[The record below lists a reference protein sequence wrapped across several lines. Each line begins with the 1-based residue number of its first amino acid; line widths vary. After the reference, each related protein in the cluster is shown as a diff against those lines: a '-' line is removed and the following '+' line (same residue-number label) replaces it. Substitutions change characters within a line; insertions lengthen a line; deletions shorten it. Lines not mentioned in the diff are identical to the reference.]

1 TAKAETSARDYE
13 MVLKEAIAKKDTNAL
28 SAVGL
33 ADEAGALAVA
43 KSIANGRGLFFNKAR
58 CNACHVG
65 DNFTDN
71 QFHNLGVGVKD
82 GKLPEGAVGRFGAQA
97 TGAKDPD
104 QFGAFKTPTLR
115 GLLSTAPYMHDG
127 SEKTLEAVVEF
138 YVRGGNAN
146 EFLD

>member
-1 TAKAETSARDYE
+1 
-13 MVLKEAIAKKDTNAL
+13 
-28 SAVGL
+28 
-33 ADEAGALAVA
+33 
-43 KSIANGRGLFFNKAR
+43 
-58 CNACHVG
+58 
-65 DNFTDN
+65 
-71 QFHNLGVGVKD
+71 
-82 GKLPEGAVGRFGAQA
+82 VGRFGAQA

-146 EFLD
+146 EFLDVKMRDIPAEQAWLRGEKKPDIFVTASKKPIAPLKLTLTPDEKKDLVLFLRALQGDPIDPIVAEAGK